1 MERRRLKVLCP
12 IKNEKSDKT
21 YWLKVGSAFPNR
33 DGSTNIFLDA
43 LPQNG
48 RLQLRELDESDLA
61 PRPRAGADAGGG
73 DLPF

>member
-12 IKNEKSDKT
+12 IKNEKNNKT
-21 YWLKVGSAFPNR
+21 YWLNVGSAWPNR
-33 DGSTNIFLDA
+33 DGSTNIYLDA

-48 RLQLRELDESDLA
+48 RLQLRELDEADLA
-61 PRPRAGADAGGG
+61 PRPRADNDAGG